1 MFVYPSENPC
11 SSLKN
16 YWCETNRI
24 CLVVAK
30 WLLVFTHAISLHLP
44 NLYQSSAGCCTC
56 PLHWEKQPK
65 RVTFTHHLF
74 CKNHTPSELPVRMQK
89 STVFSCV
96 WMVNPN
102 KLFSFFQLELFLRIM
117 VGKRS
122 SYS

>member
-44 NLYQSSAGCCTC
+44 NLYQSSAGCCRLVHLSIALVSVALEKTTKKSYFHP
-56 PLHWEKQPK
+56 PLI
-65 RVTFTHHLF
+65 L
-74 CKNHTPSELPVRMQK
+74 
-89 STVFSCV
+89 
-96 WMVNPN
+96 
-102 KLFSFFQLELFLRIM
+102 
-117 VGKRS
+117 
-122 SYS
+122 